1 MPSSPSSIDG
11 LDRLLAVLPVWIQE
25 AMQEDP
31 ESLEEVAMDLGRPLA
46 LRRGGRHL
54 LLEREVTKDDLHY
67 LVHRIGGFRED
78 GRTGLERTVH
88 RIAAIRDRYGE
99 LVGATIRLGRFV
111 KGVAEPLRPYLVGN
125 PVGVVVIGPPGSGKT
140 TLLRDM
146 VRIVGES
153 IGPKCIA
160 VDTSNEI
167 GGDGKIPHPGI
178 APARRIQVPSPD
190 LQAKTLMQALANH
203 GPEVIVVDEIGYHGD
218 VAVLQTIARR
228 GVGVIATAHGE
239 GLRDLLENP
248 VLHPLLGDLDIEA
261 GKRRSRPVFRVGV
274 EVKTKGVYQVY
285 PDLREAIDG
294 ALEGRY
300 VEGEI
305 RRVR

>member
-1 MPSSPSSIDG
+1 LPSSPSGVDG
-11 LDRLLAVLPVWIQE
+11 LDQLLAVLPVWIQE
-25 AMQEDP
+25 AMLE
-31 ESLEEVAMDLGRPLA
+31 EIETLEEVAMDLGRPLA
-46 LRRGGRHL
+46 LRRRGQHL
-54 LLEREVTKDDLHY
+54 LTEREVTKDDLHY
-67 LVHRIGGFRED
+67 LVHRVGGFRED

-88 RIAAIRDRYGE
+88 RISAIRDRYGE
-99 LVGATIRLGRFV
+99 MVGATVRLGRFV
-111 KGVAEPLRPYLVGN
+111 RGVAEPLRPYLIGNKVGL
-125 PVGVVVIGPPGSGKT
+125 VVIGPPGSGKT

-146 VRIVGES
+146 VRIVGEG

-167 GGDGKIPHPGI
+167 GGDGRIPHPGI

-239 GLRDLLENP
+239 TLRDLLENP

-274 EVKTKGVYQVY
+274 VILVKGSYCVY
-285 PDLREAIDG
+285 PDLAEAVDG
-294 ALEGRY
+294 ALEGHH
-300 VEGEI
+300 VEGEVL
-305 RRVR
+305 RV